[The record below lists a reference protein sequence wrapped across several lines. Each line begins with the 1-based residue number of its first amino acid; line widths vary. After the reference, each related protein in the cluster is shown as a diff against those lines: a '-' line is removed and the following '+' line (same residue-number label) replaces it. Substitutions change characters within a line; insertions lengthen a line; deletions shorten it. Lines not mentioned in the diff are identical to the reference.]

1 MTSVKT
7 NNYFCRLSIESRKSM
22 VSFQCT
28 GVLDSLPTCS
38 CFWVKFDLDWIVA
51 RQALP
56 QSPRELPLGLVE
68 LKNLEVKSLL
78 ETLPWSHLF
87 ALDARILRGSRLM
100 SFGILLVASKADEVG
115 TFKSLQVL
123 VGWRCRSE
131 HSKALDVHSWLIP
144 FTTSTTA

>member
-7 NNYFCRLSIESRKSM
+7 NNHFCRLSIGNRKSM

-38 CFWVKFDLDWIVA
+38 CFWENFDLDWIA
-51 RQALP
+51 AHQALRR
-56 QSPRELPLGLVE
+56 SPRELPLGSVE

-78 ETLPWSHLF
+78 ETLPWSRLI
-87 ALDARILRGSRLM
+87 ALDARILRDSRLVP
-100 SFGILLVASKADEVG
+100 FGILLVASKADEVG
-115 TFKSLQVL
+115 PFKSLHVL
-123 VGWRCRSE
+123 VGWRCRTE
-131 HSKALDVHSWLIP
+131 HSKTLDVHSWVIP